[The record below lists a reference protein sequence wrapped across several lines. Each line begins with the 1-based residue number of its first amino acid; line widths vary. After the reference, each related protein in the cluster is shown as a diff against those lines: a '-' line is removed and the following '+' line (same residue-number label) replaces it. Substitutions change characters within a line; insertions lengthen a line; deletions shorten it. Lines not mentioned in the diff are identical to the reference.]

1 MRADDDNWRR
11 TGDRRSL
18 RRTQDFRLYIVTRLS
33 LHLVAV
39 SSGSETGTRKRVFN
53 KIGSGIELCV
63 MPHVALADFSR
74 ELLHIRAELFTQ
86 YNFIRRERPRLE
98 NVLPRHPHS
107 KPPE

>member
-1 MRADDDNWRR
+1 MCADDD
-11 TGDRRSL
+11 DL
-18 RRTQDFRLYIVTRLS
+18 RAVPWNFRLDIVARLS

-53 KIGSGIELCV
+53 KIGSGIKLCV

-74 ELLHIRAELFTQ
+74 ELLHIRAELFAQ
-86 YNFIRRERPRLE
+86 HNFIRRERPLFG
-98 NVLPRHPHS
+98 NIFSGHPYS

>member
-1 MRADDDNWRR
+1 MCADDND
-11 TGDRRSL
+11 L
-18 RRTQDFRLYIVTRLS
+18 RAVSRNFCLDIVTRLS

-63 MPHVALADFSR
+63 MPHVALANFSSQ
-74 ELLHIRAELFTQ
+74 LLHIRTELFAQ
-86 YNFIRRERPRLE
+86 HNFVRRERPRLE
-98 NVLPRHPHS
+98 NVLPGHPHS